1 MAENYNKVCGL
12 PTRLSEVG
20 VKKGDLP
27 KIARA
32 AINDGAIIVNPVEAS
47 ESDVLG
53 ILEQAF

>member
-1 MAENYNKVCGL
+1 MTENYNKICGL

-20 VKKGDLP
+20 VKKDDLP
-27 KIARA
+27 KIARV

-53 ILEQAF
+53 ILEKAF